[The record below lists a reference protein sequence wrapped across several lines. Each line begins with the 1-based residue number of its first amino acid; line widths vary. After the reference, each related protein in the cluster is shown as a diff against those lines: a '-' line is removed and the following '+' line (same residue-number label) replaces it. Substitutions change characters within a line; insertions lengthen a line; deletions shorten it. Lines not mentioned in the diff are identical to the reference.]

1 MMLDQAWAVA
11 FLLTEAVET
20 PIYAVAL
27 RGFNLGPRLMLAFG
41 ASLLTH
47 PFVWLFVSAFG
58 DPEYW
63 KAVTISEI
71 FAVLVEAGYLR
82 ALAASSVLGWSI
94 FANASSFGLG
104 LLFRMI
110 CGIP

>member
-11 FLLTEAVET
+11 FLLTEAVEA

-27 RGFNLGPRLMLAFG
+27 RHLNRVPRFMLAFG

-58 DPEYW
+58 APEYW

-82 ALAASSVLGWSI
+82 ALAASSVFGWSI
-94 FANASSFGLG
+94 FANASSLGIG
-104 LLFRMI
+104 LLCRMI
-110 CGIP
+110 WGIP